1 MILDEILQNKKI
13 EIEGA
18 KRSYPIELLASKL
31 EKTKP
36 PRNFFEAIKP
46 DGSVRII
53 AEVKCASPSK
63 GILRQDFNPIEIAKS
78 YKKGG
83 ASAISVLT
91 DRRYFKG
98 DLSHLRDVRDTVS
111 IPLLRKDFIIDPYQV
126 YEARYYG
133 ADAVLLIAAALDTKT
148 MKELLNLTHS
158 LGMNA
163 VVEVHNEEELEGA
176 LLARSEIIGINN
188 RDLKT
193 FTVSLNVSIRLCKLV
208 PSGKVVVSESGLSSS
223 EEIKRLKNE
232 GIHVF
237 LIGETFMKAS
247 DPGEELRALLAECN
261 S

>member
-148 MKELLNLTHS
+148 MKELLILTHS

-163 VVEVHNEEELEGA
+163 IVEVHNEEELERA

-193 FTVSLNVSIRLCKLV
+193 FTVSLDVSIRLCRLV

-232 GIHVF
+232 GIRVF